1 MLKEERFDKILKLLS
16 RDEKVNYSGLAQELN
31 VSEDTVRRD
40 IEQLHNNGLLSKVR
54 GGAIPILKNPLS
66 FVDRAS
72 YQTDKKEIIALKAQ
86 QFIHDGQTIF
96 MDGGTTN
103 CSIAAKLPIGI
114 KLKIITNN
122 IPLVQVLS
130 NHKNIE
136 VILLG
141 GIYNTQT
148 QTTEGVKACEEIG
161 LYIADIYLLGTCAV
175 DSKFGVTAS
184 FFGDSGIKTAMSKAA
199 KSIIALANEEKLN
212 AAEPFK
218 VCAIEKVAV
227 LITDLAS
234 NDSRLDGYRRKE
246 TKIV

>member
-1 MLKEERFDKILKLLS
+1 MLKEERFDKILKMLT

-40 IEQLHNNGLLSKVR
+40 IEALHNNGLLSKVR
-54 GGAIPILKNPLS
+54 GGAIPLLKNPLS
-66 FVDRAS
+66 FADRAS
-72 YQTDKKEIIALKAQ
+72 YHTDKKEIIALKAR
-86 QFIHDGQTIF
+86 QFIHSGQTIF

-103 CSIAAKLPIGI
+103 CSIAAKLPIDI

-122 IPLVQVLS
+122 IPLVQVLA
-130 NHKNIE
+130 NHKNVE

-141 GIYNTQT
+141 GFYNTQT
-148 QTTEGVKACEEIG
+148 QTTEGVKACEEVG
-161 LYIADIYLLGTCAV
+161 LYIADLYLLGTCAV

-184 FFGDSGIKTAMSKAA
+184 FLGDSGIKTAMCRSA

-212 AAEPFK
+212 TTEPFM
-218 VCAIEKVAV
+218 VCRMEEITV

-234 NDSRLDGYRRKE
+234 NDFRLNGYRRKE